1 MLLAEPQPTP
11 ADWQFELAG
20 IRVRVSPWFWL
31 ASALLGFGVCQSFAG
46 GDQRALIGYLIL
58 WAGVVLV
65 SILIHEMGHALAFRL
80 FGQSAHIVI
89 YHFGGLAIPE
99 RWGRRGSLKPLERL
113 LVSAAGPLA
122 QLTLAAVI
130 VLVLKAGGWFV
141 PFPILSIG
149 RSLGLY
155 AGREIASPFGRAVL
169 DFLLWVN
176 IFWPLLN
183 LVPVQ
188 PLDGGQIVREGLL
201 AAGVGQAQRIAGI
214 IGVGAGAGVAYWA
227 YTRGDHFLGIMF
239 AMLAA
244 SCWQS
249 LSLGGGPWRR

>member
-89 YHFGGLAIPE
+89 YHFGGLAA
-99 RWGRRGSLKPLERL
+99 
-113 LVSAAGPLA
+113 VAA
-122 QLTLAAVI
+122 
-130 VLVLKAGGWFV
+130 
-141 PFPILSIG
+141 
-149 RSLGLY
+149 RS
-155 AGREIASPFGRAVL
+155 SPSSGCSCRPRAP
-169 DFLLWVN
+169 
-176 IFWPLLN
+176 WP
-183 LVPVQ
+183 
-188 PLDGGQIVREGLL
+188 
-201 AAGVGQAQRIAGI
+201 
-214 IGVGAGAGVAYWA
+214 
-227 YTRGDHFLGIMF
+227 
-239 AMLAA
+239 
-244 SCWQS
+244 S
-249 LSLGGGPWRR
+249 